1 MIIGYVLYRRGLGL
15 HDNSVRTLQD
25 MCGFSAT

>member
-15 HDNSVRTLQD
+15 HDNSVRTLH
-25 MCGFSAT
+25 AWIRPT